1 MIRAADRLSSGITV
15 FEYFPGGFRIC
26 LVFSRAAS
34 LRRGLAGIVIAKS
47 LRSHPFPFDLFMHS
61 THGHVRSRA
70 VDSVVECRSHFS
82 ASFEVISLT
91 SHTWPWVV
99 LSLNVPDG
107 IS

>member
-1 MIRAADRLSSGITV
+1 
-15 FEYFPGGFRIC
+15 
-26 LVFSRAAS
+26 
-34 LRRGLAGIVIAKS
+34 
-47 LRSHPFPFDLFMHS
+47 MHS